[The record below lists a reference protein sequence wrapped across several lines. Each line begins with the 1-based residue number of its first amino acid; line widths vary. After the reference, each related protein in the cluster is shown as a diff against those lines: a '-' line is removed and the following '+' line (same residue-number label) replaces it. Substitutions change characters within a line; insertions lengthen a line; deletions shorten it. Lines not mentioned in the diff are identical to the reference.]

1 MHDLVIITIITL
13 NILSIWYLSRRSFR
27 EFARQ
32 FVEERQK
39 QKAGIAKNA

>member
-1 MHDLVIITIITL
+1 MGAAIELAMILIMSP
-13 NILSIWYLSRRSFR
+13 LSIWYLSRRSLR

-39 QKAGIAKNA
+39 Q